1 MIQVQIAKLANAP
14 ITIFAEPD
22 KPSTKSKKKSSPLD
36 DIRKDPDALYTLL
49 KLKWKEE
56 ETAVN
61 HDSKDELSS
70 EASVANNPYY
80 PYNQEL
86 FGHDEEDNP
95 NLGEN

>member
-1 MIQVQIAKLANAP
+1 MIQVQTAKLANAP
-14 ITIFAEPD
+14 VTISAKPD
-22 KPSTKSKKKSSPLD
+22 KPFTKSKKKSSPLD
-36 DIRKDPDALYTLL
+36 DIRKDPDALYALL

-56 ETAVN
+56 EAVVN